1 MESAPPGP
9 SVFEAQ
15 KMTGLKP
22 RAGASLCKLSA
33 GSPDRNNEVA
43 PQYLL
48 TLVVSSRWF
57 RIHPNLFRHN
67 TYVQNWL

>member
-1 MESAPPGP
+1 MEYASPF

-22 RAGASLCKLSA
+22 RAGTASLCKLSA
-33 GSPDRNNEVA
+33 ASPDQNKEVA

-48 TLVVSSRWF
+48 TLAVSSC
-57 RIHPNLFRHN
+57 
-67 TYVQNWL
+67 